1 MQRDS
6 LTSLEEEQK
15 KGDSTSQAVSND
27 PDEQAKT
34 RPTPAVTL
42 EKKVR
47 ANHKTAA
54 GSAQTT

>member
-15 KGDSTSQAVSND
+15 GDSTSQAFSNN
-27 PDEQAKT
+27 PDQQAKM
-34 RPTPAVTL
+34 RPPPGVAL

-47 ANHKTAA
+47 ANHKNAA